1 MVWACS
7 MHEEKR
13 DACKIL
19 VRKPEWRRLLTIPRH
34 RWGDN
39 IRKDLTEADREL
51 VDWMHLVQNRDRWRA
66 SGSIKGGELQELND
80 Y

>member
-1 MVWACS
+1 M
-7 MHEEKR
+7 KR
-13 DACKIL
+13 PL
-19 VRKPEWRRLLTIPRH
+19 GRPES
-34 RWGDN
+34 RWEDN